1 MTGANRHYVLAAGGT
16 GGHLLPAFALAAELD
31 RRGHHVALVT
41 DARGAQIPGKPDFLP
56 AHVLPVGRFGK
67 NPLGWIK
74 GPSAVMEGRR
84 MARRAVRQFPAE
96 RGGRLRRLSFA
107 PRAARRDLGAASPAW
122 CMNRTRCSG
131 ASIACSSGRVDAIA
145 TAYPDIERLKPKFL
159 RKVHLVGNPVRHELL
174 DLREEDYPALTE
186 DGLIRVLVT
195 GGSQGARVLSEVVPD
210 GLAMLP
216 PALRMRLQV
225 TQQCRPEDLE
235 AVRERYR
242 THDIPAEL
250 ATYFEDMAARLADA
264 HLFIG
269 RAGASTIAELTA
281 VGRPAILVPLPIA
294 TDDHQAA
301 NTVRNGQGGRG
312 ADDPAGAFHR
322 QGTGQAD
329 HGAGGQSQGPRQCR
343 LCRVELRAARC
354 GQGPGRSGRKLRRG
368 GDDGRDPGGRQ
379 YALAAPR
386 KASRAGRASSRTSM
400 RRPRGM
406 RGVGTDIGT
415 IHFVGIGGIGMSGI
429 AEVMDNLGYS
439 VQGSDIAAN
448 ASVERLRARGIPVSI
463 GHAAENVEGA
473 AVVVTSTAVKRT
485 NPEVAYAARKPHSG
499 GAPRGNAG
507 RTDAAEI
514 HRRGGRHAWQDHHHQ
529 HGRRAARCGQRRSHR
544 NQWRDHRT
552 IRFERAAGRQRLDG
566 RRGG

>member
-41 DARGAQIPGKPDFLP
+41 DARGAQIPGKPDFLT

-74 GPSAVMEGRR
+74 GLSAVMEGRR
-84 MARRAVRQFPAE
+84 MARALFDSFQPSAVVGFGGYPSLPALLAATSAGIPSVVHE
-96 RGGRLRRLSFA
+96 QNAVLGRVNRL
-107 PRAARRDLGAASPAW
+107 L
-122 CMNRTRCSG
+122 
-131 ASIACSSGRVDAIA
+131 SGRVDAIA
-145 TAYPDIERLKPKFL
+145 TAYPDVERLKPKFL

-174 DLREEDYPALTE
+174 DLREEDYPELTE

-301 NTVRNGQGGRG
+301 NTVEMVKAGGARMIRQERFTGKELAKQIMALADNPKGLANAAYAAWSCGRPDAVRDLADLVENFGGAEMMDVIRVGANTARG
-312 ADDPAGAFHR
+312 AT
-322 QGTGQAD
+322 QGVATG
-329 HGAGGQSQGPRQCR
+329 S
-343 LCRVELRAARC
+343 
-354 GQGPGRSGRKLRRG
+354 
-368 GDDGRDPGGRQ
+368 
-379 YALAAPR
+379 
-386 KASRAGRASSRTSM
+386 ASNRTSM
-400 RRPRGM
+400 G
-406 RGVGTDIGT
+406 D
-415 IHFVGIGGIGMSGI
+415 
-429 AEVMDNLGYS
+429 
-439 VQGSDIAAN
+439 
-448 ASVERLRARGIPVSI
+448 
-463 GHAAENVEGA
+463 
-473 AVVVTSTAVKRT
+473 
-485 NPEVAYAARKPHSG
+485 
-499 GAPRGNAG
+499 
-507 RTDAAEI
+507 
-514 HRRGGRHAWQDHHHQ
+514 
-529 HGRRAARCGQRRSHR
+529 RAA
-544 NQWRDHRT
+544 
-552 IRFERAAGRQRLDG
+552 
-566 RRGG
+566 